1 MSILQILIEDR
12 TITHQKHINTNR
24 DIFLLKLNDNVMAR
38 IKVQNDKIKEKV
50 AKRSYQVGSP
60 FKILKSAGQDS
71 YIVQRYGKI
80 CIPEVTYMVGYCL
93 VNLSIEQMRV
103 ILIYL
108 II

>member
-1 MSILQILIEDR
+1 
-12 TITHQKHINTNR
+12 
-24 DIFLLKLNDNVMAR
+24 MAR

-71 YIVQRYGKI
+71 YIVQHYRNI